1 MRVSAIRFGSDLW
14 RLLETEAAGVGV
26 SVSQYVREAALMRV
40 AAAGTARGEDLFQL
54 FAEAGPNGAAAPA
67 ARPRAADP
75 APLLD
80 ASAEVAATRA
90 LRATS
95 HDWID
100 RVQAARDA
108 AQAAFEAALAVT
120 AESKRARSQT
130 KATSQTPHRPTSKT
144 SGRQRD

>member
-14 RLLETEAAGVGV
+14 QLLETEAAGVKV
-26 SVSQYVREAALMRV
+26 SVSQYVREAALIRV

-54 FAEAGPNGAAAPA
+54 LAEAGPNAAAALA

-75 APLLD
+75 APLPD

-90 LRATS
+90 LGATS
-95 HDWID
+95 HDQID
-100 RVQAARDA
+100 RVEAARDA

-120 AESKRARSQT
+120 AESKQARRQT
-130 KATSQTPHRPTSKT
+130 KATSQTPHRPASKT